1 MKKERIGEEEEQ
13 SRHPGHYPERLL
25 KQVSLLS
32 EKAKLRH
39 YALKPHGSL
48 TVLQVDPGK
57 PVLQGLRKLRGIG
70 VRHVEENVDVIRKI

>member
-1 MKKERIGEEEEQ
+1 MP
-13 SRHPGHYPERLL
+13 S
-25 KQVSLLS
+25 
-32 EKAKLRH
+32 
-39 YALKPHGSL
+39 KPHGSL